1 MDQRNFKALME
12 STRLTGKETISSL
25 QEMTR
30 EYPYFQTA
38 HLLLAKAYHDQE
50 HVRYDRQ
57 LKLAAIYATD
67 RKALFDL
74 IHRQGTVVPK
84 FFKENTESSSPFI
97 LESTSVDFSEEK
109 KTDGTNDQA
118 SADIHPF
125 IERTQEEEVRNSTL
139 LSKELNN
146 LSTQKEAASLTLPE
160 DTISSFFKEEQEFEI
175 ESFHSDEEKK
185 EDPREIIKRRLAEI
199 LGTVSEKTPPEEI
212 LDSHSKLS
220 SNIQEPIQEAPSIK
234 TKNDLSIDSDQL
246 IEKINEEQ
254 SVPLESKIVFETPE
268 VESASDI
275 IQTEIKKPL
284 GIIEKTELEH
294 ALEETLLHS
303 LEKLPVIEKDVRPTQ
318 AIVILDDAGEESWT
332 NTDNPRSFSEWLRSK
347 RTDKFG
353 FIEEVHADDVNS
365 ESGLSTSSFESPHT
379 PHGISDINPIHSTP
393 EEPEVVIPSAEKS
406 SKSALIDRF
415 IATEPRIVPSKAEF
429 YSPANQAK
437 KSVIEHE
444 DLVSETLAKIYF
456 AQGNYQKARW
466 CYEKLSLLHP
476 EKSSYFA
483 ALVKEI
489 DEQTNNLNKEDL

>member
-118 SADIHPF
+118 SVDIHPF
-125 IERTQEEEVRNSTL
+125 IERTQQEEVRDSTL

-146 LSTQKEAASLTLPE
+146 LSTQKEAASLALPE
-160 DTISSFFKEEQEFEI
+160 DSISSFFKEEQEFEI

-199 LGTVSEKTPPEEI
+199 LGTVSEKTSPEEI

-234 TKNDLSIDSDQL
+234 TVNDSSFESDQL

-254 SVPLESKIVFETPE
+254 SVPLETKIVSETPE

-303 LEKLPVIEKDVRPTQ
+303 LEKLPVIEKDARPAQ
-318 AIVILDDAGEESWT
+318 AIVIFDDGGQESWT
-332 NTDNPRSFSEWLRSK
+332 NTDNPRSFSDWLRSK

-365 ESGLSTSSFESPHT
+365 ESGLSTSSFESPPT
-379 PHGISDINPIHSTP
+379 PHGISDINPIRSTP
-393 EEPEVVIPSAEKS
+393 EEPEVVLPSVEKS